1 MIYLFTSYGFSRQHV
16 HAAAEKA
23 KDGDDEEALGAVVEA
38 EEQAKAEKASVGR
51 NEENEEKK
59 IENAT
64 VVVTGVR
71 LCFVCVR
78 ILFDNI
84 ITYLLTLLTFVHM
97 ILPILSERLGFSKC
111 RWCGRRECCGQGE
124 GRCGCNCEHGVQDI
138 WWSGTKVEV
147 KWS

>member
-1 MIYLFTSYGFSRQHV
+1 MIEIESTSLIPGEIYTLHRV
-16 HAAAEKA
+16 N
-23 KDGDDEEALGAVVEA
+23 KDPN
-38 EEQAKAEKASVGR
+38 KH
-51 NEENEEKK
+51 ENDYMLSCRYHHN
-59 IENAT
+59 IERE
-64 VVVTGVR
+64 GESG
-71 LCFVCVR
+71 
-78 ILFDNI
+78 IISYFDNI